1 MPLHRIYA
9 PPGLFSKDEKR
20 ELVSSIA
27 DMYIGVGLPA
37 FLVITLFC
45 PIDGEEDFF
54 IGKQSHAERAQS
66 QGKPF
71 VRVVSQ
77 HLARTV
83 DGRERRLSL
92 IQRLEDRFRGVFE
105 AKNCEWEIHIEE
117 PPADLW
123 HLNGLSYPAPGTEA
137 EAQWKAAD
145 KSVPYEGP
153 TIADH
158 LAQKYAASS

>member
-1 MPLHRIYA
+1 MHCTLTDESAAIA
-9 PPGLFSKDEKR
+9 TSKNDDH
-20 ELVSSIA
+20 S
-27 DMYIGVGLPA
+27 IGVGLPA

-83 DGRERRLSL
+83 DGKERRLSL

-105 AKNCEWEIHIEE
+105 AKNCEWEVSTCGGSRSTDGPAHAVRVQIAPRIH
-117 PPADLW
+117 
-123 HLNGLSYPAPGTEA
+123 
-137 EAQWKAAD
+137 
-145 KSVPYEGP
+145 
-153 TIADH
+153 
-158 LAQKYAASS
+158 